1 LSPNFF
7 PTGRSANDPE
17 HWRMRAIEAR
27 AIADSFRNDEARQR
41 LLSIAA
47 SSDRLA
53 KLAEKQ
59 SLLAEERKRD

>member
-1 LSPNFF
+1 
-7 PTGRSANDPE
+7 
-17 HWRMRAIEAR
+17 MRAIEAR